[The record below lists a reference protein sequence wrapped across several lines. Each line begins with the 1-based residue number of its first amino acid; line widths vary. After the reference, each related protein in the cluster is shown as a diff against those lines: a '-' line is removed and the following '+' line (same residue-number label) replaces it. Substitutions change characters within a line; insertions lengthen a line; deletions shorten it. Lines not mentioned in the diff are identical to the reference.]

1 MNPIFTKLHN
11 EHYLIVLFKRKKH
24 LKGNRINVD
33 LYISGIYFI
42 NAPVY
47 ETYITHACILHTLS
61 KGHNQDF
68 IEKIQ

>member
-11 EHYLIVLFKRKKH
+11 EHYLIVLLKEKKH

-47 ETYITHACILHTLS
+47 ET
-61 KGHNQDF
+61 
-68 IEKIQ
+68 